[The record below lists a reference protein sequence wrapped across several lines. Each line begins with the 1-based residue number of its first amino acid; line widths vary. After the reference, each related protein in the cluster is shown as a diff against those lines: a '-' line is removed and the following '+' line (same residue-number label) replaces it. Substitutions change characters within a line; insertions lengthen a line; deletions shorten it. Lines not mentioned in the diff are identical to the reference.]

1 MAVQPTALLA
11 IRMIKRWETEG
22 ETGAHKVN
30 LQIDKTTTI
39 TRKTINTF
47 YKEED
52 TFISRRGLY
61 EDTVIKQINTEM
73 KWEKRLLLVVI
84 VLVAMGLILNMWA
97 NVRHGHSVFYH
108 FTDPSTLPGYCIGG
122 VICGVVALFLATSLI
137 RKHYHLKKEF
147 NAEKLE
153 TEILAPIK
161 AQAVRAER
169 IAIATVAEYSQKRV
183 DARKTIANIVLQKEI
198 DQAKR

>member
-1 MAVQPTALLA
+1 M
-11 IRMIKRWETEG
+11 
-22 ETGAHKVN
+22 
-30 LQIDKTTTI
+30 
-39 TRKTINTF
+39 
-47 YKEED
+47 
-52 TFISRRGLY
+52 
-61 EDTVIKQINTEM
+61 
-73 KWEKRLLLVVI
+73 
-84 VLVAMGLILNMWA
+84 
-97 NVRHGHSVFYH
+97 
-108 FTDPSTLPGYCIGG
+108 
-122 VICGVVALFLATSLI
+122 ATSLI